1 MDKDK
6 KIRIN
11 MQLPGLLFGSALTII
26 FLQLFANLDISYCS
40 VLEFCVH
47 LFKSLIVY
55 SSLSD
60 LCAILFPFLALC
72 L

>member
-1 MDKDK
+1 MDKNK

-11 MQLPGLLFGSALTII
+11 MQLPGLLFGSALNII

-47 LFKSLIVY
+47 LFKSSIVY

-60 LCAILFPFLALC
+60 LCEILSHF
-72 L
+72 

>member
-26 FLQLFANLDISYCS
+26 SLQLFANLDISY
-40 VLEFCVH
+40 
-47 LFKSLIVY
+47 
-55 SSLSD
+55 
-60 LCAILFPFLALC
+60 
-72 L
+72 

>member
-1 MDKDK
+1 MDKNK
-6 KIRIN
+6 KIRIK
-11 MQLPGLLFGSALTII
+11 MQLPGLLFGTALTIK
-26 FLQLFANLDISYCS
+26 FLQLLANLDIPYCS

-60 LCAILFPFLALC
+60 LCAILSHF
-72 L
+72 

>member
-1 MDKDK
+1 MDKNK
-6 KIRIN
+6 KIRTN
-11 MQLPGLLFGSALTII
+11 MQLPGLLFGSALTNK

-47 LFKSLIVY
+47 LFKSLILY

-60 LCAILFPFLALC
+60 LCAILSHF
-72 L
+72 